1 MKFVLFLFL
10 TLFGISIG
18 MRLQAVR
25 AKGQLKCGD
34 KPAAN
39 VKVKLWDEDDG

>member
-1 MKFVLFLFL
+1 MKIVLLLFL
-10 TLFGISIG
+10 TIFGISTA